1 MKKMLAAVLAAL
13 ALSGAAGAVEVS
25 APSAVLMEKET
36 GTVLYAKDE
45 HAKLE
50 PASVTKVMT
59 LLLAC
64 EAIDQGRMT
73 LDDPVTASTHAASM
87 GGSQIWLEEGEVL
100 TVGEMLKCVAVVSAN
115 DCAVALGE
123 HLAGSEESFVAM
135 MNARAKELGMENTH
149 FVNACGLTAE
159 GHLTSA
165 YDIGLMSAKLMGE
178 HLAGSEEAFVAMMNR
193 RAQELGMKNTQFVN
207 ACGLTEEGHFTSAY
221 DIGLMSGQ
229 LLREHPWISE
239 YVTIWQDSIRQG
251 QSVLNNTNK
260 LLKSYQG
267 ITGLKTG
274 YTSTAGYCISA
285 TAQREGLPLIAVIM
299 GAGSSADRNA
309 DAAALLN
316 WGFANFAAVTLGA
329 DRPLLPLP
337 VEMGRQDTVMP
348 ELGEGEVQVLPREG
362 LNRLEKTLE
371 LPESLQAPVE
381 KGQQIGQL
389 VVTLDGKEV
398 CRVPVLA
405 AEGVERLGLWDVF
418 RNFFECFFKV

>member
-1 MKKMLAAVLAAL
+1 MRKWLAGLLVLCL
-13 ALSGAAGAVEVS
+13 LTVPCFAVEGTVAVS
-25 APSAVLMEKET
+25 APSALLMTLDGQVLFEKEAHT
-36 GTVLYAKDE
+36 PR
-45 HAKLE
+45 E

-59 LLLAC
+59 MLLVC
-64 EAIDQGRMT
+64 EAIDSGRIR
-73 LDDPVTASTHAASM
+73 LEDPVTASAYAASM

-135 MNARAKELGMENTH
+135 MNARAKELGMENTR

-178 HLAGSEEAFVAMMNR
+178 H
-193 RAQELGMKNTQFVN
+193 
-207 ACGLTEEGHFTSAY
+207 
-221 DIGLMSGQ
+221 
-229 LLREHPWISE
+229 PWIAD
-239 YVTIWQDSIRQG
+239 YATIWQDTIRNG
-251 QSVLNNTNK
+251 ASVLNNTNK
-260 LLKSYQG
+260 LLKSYPG

-299 GAGSSADRNA
+299 GGESSASRNA

-362 LNRLEKTLE
+362 LNRLEKALE

>member
-1 MKKMLAAVLAAL
+1 MRKYLAGLLVLCL
-13 ALSGAAGAVEVS
+13 LTVPCFAVEGTVTVG
-25 APSAVLMEKET
+25 APSALLMTPDGQVLFEKDAHT
-36 GTVLYAKDE
+36 PR
-45 HAKLE
+45 E

-59 LLLAC
+59 MLLVC
-64 EAIDQGRMT
+64 EAIDSGRIR
-73 LDDPVTASTHAASM
+73 LEEPVTASAYAASM

-178 HLAGSEEAFVAMMNR
+178 H
-193 RAQELGMKNTQFVN
+193 
-207 ACGLTEEGHFTSAY
+207 
-221 DIGLMSGQ
+221 
-229 LLREHPWISE
+229 PWIAD
-239 YVTIWQDSIRQG
+239 YATIWQDSIRNG
-251 QSVLNNTNK
+251 ASVLNNTNK
-260 LLKSYQG
+260 LLKSYPG

-316 WGFANFAAVTLGA
+316 WGFANYAAVTLGA

>member
-1 MKKMLAAVLAAL
+1 MKKWLAAVLILAMMAVPCAAEETPAAVTL
-13 ALSGAAGAVEVS
+13 A
-25 APSAVLMEKET
+25 APSAVLMTLDGQVLFEKDAHT
-36 GTVLYAKDE
+36 AR
-45 HAKLE
+45 E

-100 TVGEMLKCVAVVSAN
+100 TVKEMLKCIAVVSAN
-115 DCAVALGE
+115 DCAVA
-123 HLAGSEESFVAM
+123 
-135 MNARAKELGMENTH
+135 
-149 FVNACGLTAE
+149 
-159 GHLTSA
+159 
-165 YDIGLMSAKLMGE
+165 MGE

-207 ACGLTEEGHFTSAY
+207 ACGLTEEGHFISAY

-274 YTSTAGYCISA
+274 YTSTAGYCVSA
-285 TAQREGLPLIAVIM
+285 TAQREGLHLIAVIM
-299 GAGSSADRNA
+299 GGKTSAERNG

-316 WGFANFAAVTLGA
+316 WGFANYAAVTLTA
-329 DRPLLPLP
+329 DRPLLPVP
-337 VEMGRQDTVMP
+337 VTMGKSDCVP
-348 ELGEGEVQVLPREG
+348 LVLAQQTPMVLEKALLTG
-362 LNRLEKTLE
+362 LEKTLE
-371 LPESLQAPVE
+371 LPESLSAPVE
-381 KGQQIGQL
+381 QGQEVGAL
-389 VVTLDGKEV
+389 VVRSGGKTL
-398 CRVPVLA
+398 CRIPVLA
-405 AEGVERLGLWDVF
+405 AEEVARLGLWDVF
-418 RNFFECFFKV
+418 AMIFGCLCGK

>member
-1 MKKMLAAVLAAL
+1 MTPDGQVLF
-13 ALSGAAGAVEVS
+13 
-25 APSAVLMEKET
+25 EKDAHT
-36 GTVLYAKDE
+36 PR
-45 HAKLE
+45 E

-59 LLLAC
+59 MLLVC
-64 EAIDQGRMT
+64 EAIDSGRIK
-73 LDDPVTASTHAASM
+73 LEDPVTASAHAASM

-100 TVGEMLKCVAVVSAN
+100 TVEEMLKCVAVVSAN

-135 MNARAKELGMENTH
+135 MNARAKELGMENTR
-149 FVNACGLTAE
+149 FVKACGLTAE

-165 YDIGLMSAKLMGE
+165 YDFGLMSAKLMGE
-178 HLAGSEEAFVAMMNR
+178 H
-193 RAQELGMKNTQFVN
+193 
-207 ACGLTEEGHFTSAY
+207 
-221 DIGLMSGQ
+221 
-229 LLREHPWISE
+229 PWIAD
-239 YVTIWQDSIRQG
+239 YATIWQDSIRNG
-251 QSVLNNTNK
+251 ASVLNNTNK
-260 LLKSYQG
+260 LLKSYPG